1 MNYKLTLRRNLVTAK
16 RIIRH
21 PEKYDESLVD
31 LAKKS
36 VKSAEE
42 HHQIYMDARPFKQAT
57 AAYEGSDNVISL
69 HEVTT

>member
-1 MNYKLTLRRNLVTAK
+1 MTAK

>member
-1 MNYKLTLRRNLVTAK
+1 MNYKRTIRRSLVTAR
-16 RIIRH
+16 RIISH
-21 PEKYDESLVD
+21 PDKHDESLVD

-42 HHQIYMDARPFKQAT
+42 HHQIYMDAKPFKQAT

-69 HEVTT
+69 HKVTT

>member
-1 MNYKLTLRRNLVTAK
+1 MNYKLAIRRNLVYAR
-16 RIIRH
+16 RILTH
-21 PEKYDESLVD
+21 PGKHDESLVKT
-31 LAKKS
+31 AEAA

-57 AAYEGSDNVISL
+57 AAYEGPDNVISL

>member
-1 MNYKLTLRRNLVTAK
+1 MNHKLTIRRNLVYAR

-31 LAKKS
+31 LAKKLK
-36 VKSAEE
+36 KSAEE
-42 HHQIYMDARPFKQAT
+42 HHQIYMDAKPFKQAT
-57 AAYEGSDNVISL
+57 AAYEGPDNVISL